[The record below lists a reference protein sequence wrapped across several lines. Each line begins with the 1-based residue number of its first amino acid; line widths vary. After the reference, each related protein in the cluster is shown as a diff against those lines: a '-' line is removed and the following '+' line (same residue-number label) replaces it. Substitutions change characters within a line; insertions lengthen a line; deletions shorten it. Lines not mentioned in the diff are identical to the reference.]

1 MVLPLSKSQ
10 WRILI
15 KLKINLSGDPA
26 IPVLGIC
33 PISYAQILYM
43 LHRYLLSK
51 VHCCPIHNS
60 QEMEQAKWS
69 STDEWANDNGN
80 AVHISSGILFNCKE
94 NWWRQK
100 RFYWMR

>member
-69 STDEWANDNGN
+69 STDEWLMTMAMQYIYPLEYYLIVKKIDGGRKDF
-80 AVHISSGILFNCKE
+80 IG
-94 NWWRQK
+94 
-100 RFYWMR
+100 

>member
-15 KLKINLSGDPA
+15 KLKINLSGDPT

-33 PISYAQILYM
+33 PISYAQIVYM

-69 STDEWANDNGN
+69 STDEWLMTMAMQYIYPLEYYLIVKKIGGGRKDFIG
-80 AVHISSGILFNCKE
+80 
-94 NWWRQK
+94 
-100 RFYWMR
+100 